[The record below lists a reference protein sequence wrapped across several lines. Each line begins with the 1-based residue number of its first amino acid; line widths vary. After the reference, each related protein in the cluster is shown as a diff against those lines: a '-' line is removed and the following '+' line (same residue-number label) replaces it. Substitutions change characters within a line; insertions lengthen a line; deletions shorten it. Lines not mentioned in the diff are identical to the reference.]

1 MQRQRGAL
9 LRELSGNDRLNPSHL
24 IRHSPQLRQA
34 RAAVG
39 AALALLLQRGQIKAA
54 GEVGTN
60 FVLRHIETV
69 ADDAAA
75 RRAGG
80 GWRGQ
85 RGE

>member
-9 LRELSGNDRLNPSHL
+9 LRELSGNDRNYHL

-80 GWRGQ
+80 GWRGK